1 MPDFLVLASVVVA
14 VTLLAAAVG
23 KWRHPDL
30 AHTAFEGAGLPAW
43 IGSPAVRRWHP
54 VAECVIGLGIL
65 LVPAPWNL
73 LPVAAGAVLM
83 TAYLVLVVLAVRAP
97 GPVSCGCFGA
107 ADTAPVSRR
116 TLARNI
122 LLVVAAAVAV
132 VDAAAGGSVIGRLAT
147 PAVWGWVLGAVVA
160 VAVAVL
166 AVAGAPADVTAPEPV
181 PVAAEDAEDLEEYLR
196 EEIPDVTLTDPD
208 GHPVPL
214 RSLAAGGAQL
224 LLFLSPGCGS
234 CAGIARDLPRWMA
247 RELPIG
253 IRVVVSAG
261 APDMPGAPVW
271 VETAWID
278 PAGEV
283 GRTLGVGGTPGAVLL
298 GADGLLAGGPV
309 LGSAAVREFYVQI
322 AEQLEEAANVS

>member
-1 MPDFLVLASVVVA
+1 VPDFLVLASLVVA
-14 VTLLAAAVG
+14 VTLLVAAVG

-30 AHTAFEGAGLPAW
+30 DHTAFEGIGLPAW
-43 IGSPAVRRWHP
+43 IGSPFVRRWHP
-54 VAECVIGLGIL
+54 VVEFVVGLAML

-73 LPVAAGAVLM
+73 LPVLAGAALV

-107 ADTAPVSRR
+107 EDTAPVSGR

-122 LLVVAAAVAV
+122 LLVLAAVAAV
-132 VDAAAGGSVIGRLAT
+132 VDATTGGSVVGRLAS
-147 PAVWGWVLGAVVA
+147 PGVWGWLLGAA
-160 VAVAVL
+160 VAVAVGVL
-166 AVAGAPADVTAPEPV
+166 AVGGAPAGASPAEPEPV
-181 PVAAEDAEDLEEYLR
+181 SAEDEEDLEDYVR
-196 EEIPDVTLTDPD
+196 EEIPDLILNDPD

-214 RSLAAGGAQL
+214 RSLVSGGAQL

-234 CAGIARDLPRWMA
+234 CAGIARDLPRWRA

-253 IRVVVSAG
+253 IRTVVSAG
-261 APDMPGAPVW
+261 APDMPGAPAW
-271 VETAWID
+271 VETSLVD
-278 PAGEV
+278 PAGEA

-309 LGSAAVREFYVQI
+309 LGSTAVREFYVQI
-322 AEQLEEAANVS
+322 AEQLEEVTNVS